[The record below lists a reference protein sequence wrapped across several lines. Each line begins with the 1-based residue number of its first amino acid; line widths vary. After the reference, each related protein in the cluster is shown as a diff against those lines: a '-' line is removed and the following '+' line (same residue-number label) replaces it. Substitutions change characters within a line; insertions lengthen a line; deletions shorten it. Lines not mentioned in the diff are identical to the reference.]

1 MAAVSLPA
9 ELLEEVFSY
18 IHIQNSI
25 VPILVDSVWRKLL
38 LDKIFA
44 QQMAETKQLK
54 YNENREQ
61 ASIQTIQGE
70 RLHYLFNFHYKVG
83 KWRCTADSHAYFVRC
98 HHKSCLTEPSL
109 TYITVGD

>member
-54 YNENREQ
+54 DNENREQ

-70 RLHYLFNFHYKVG
+70 RG
-83 KWRCTADSHAYFVRC
+83 CTIYSIFIAKLVSGDAQL

-109 TYITVGD
+109 TYIRVGD